1 MSKRRRT
8 LKASF
13 RKHIYFAENLWRV
26 NAGKSG
32 LYVEML
38 KAMLTQLFAMLAHHN
53 KLMIVR
59 FDCHQDHATENSDH
73 ISRFM
78 DKLKKRLMRKYK
90 FSRVGY
96 DWVREQEKSKH
107 QHYHFVL
114 MIDGNKAQHPFEVL
128 KIAKQIWQDQEMGNT
143 FSIAPSPY
151 YHFARGDIKVLPKVI
166 WRISYLAKG
175 RGKGYRP
182 SQAKDYGTSRIKF
195 PVAKG

>member
-1 MSKRRRT
+1 VSKRRRT

-26 NAGKSG
+26 NARKSG
-32 LYVEML
+32 LYAEML
-38 KAMLTQLFAMLAHHN
+38 KPMLAQLFSMLGHHN
-53 KLMIVR
+53 KLLIIR

-73 ISRFM
+73 ISQFT

-90 FSRVGY
+90 LNRVAY
-96 DWVREQEKSKH
+96 AWVREQEKSKH
-107 QHYHFVL
+107 QHYHFVF
-114 MIDGNKAQHPFEVL
+114 MIDGNKERKPAQIL
-128 KIAKQIWQDQEMGNT
+128 KIAEQIWQDQNMGFT
-143 FSIAPSPY
+143 FSIAPNPY
-151 YHFARGDIKVLPKVI
+151 YHFKRGDISNLKQVI

-195 PVAKG
+195 PVSKY